1 LIERSYRAPAVLRG
15 RNRRRRRSSG
25 RGAGAEEEREDG
37 HRWTPVGFRE
47 LTGHVNPRRKFDAGH
62 PRSLWRSP
70 TRRSLISILREP
82 VERWNSK
89 KRDGWRHCERLRIV
103 TVPDPQSAF
112 SCWGRF
118 RRSCCRLSIHYSRSP
133 FFGQRMTRNA
143 SSALRQSSSTSS
155 TVALGA
161 RETASSTTTL
171 SFNVF
176 LE

>member
-1 LIERSYRAPAVLRG
+1 MEHPRFFEEEA
-15 RNRRRRRSSG
+15 SG
-25 RGAGAEEEREDG
+25 GGETAEEGGGEGAGKERGDG
-37 HRWTPVGFRE
+37 HRWTPSWISRING
-47 LTGHVNPRRKFDAGH
+47 PRQSTTEIRCRA
-62 PRSLWRSP
+62 PSIAMRSP
-70 TRRSLISILREP
+70 TRRSLISILRGP
-82 VERWNSK
+82 VEQWNSK

-118 RRSCCRLSIHYSRSP
+118 RRSCCRLSIRYSRSP
-133 FFGQRMTRNA
+133 FFGRRMTRDT

-161 RETASSTTTL
+161 RETASSTTML